1 MAKMDFLPNLDLSDL
16 AEYGLGLPQYPQP
29 IPNKPFSW
37 RIQSIK
43 KLLPAWC
50 DQQSIS
56 GEKLPLKTPLP
67 RSKTQNLTKVTFFL
81 DHPVDL
87 HHPHQTQIFHQVM
100 NSICIDGNPE
110 LSFPKHKI

>member
-1 MAKMDFLPNLDLSDL
+1 MDFWPNLDLSDL

-50 DQQSIS
+50 E
-56 GEKLPLKTPLP
+56 GL
-67 RSKTQNLTKVTFFL
+67 SKRDKANESL
-81 DHPVDL
+81 
-87 HHPHQTQIFHQVM
+87 I
-100 NSICIDGNPE
+100 
-110 LSFPKHKI
+110 LSLA

>member
-1 MAKMDFLPNLDLSDL
+1 MAKTDFWPNLDLSDL

-50 DQQSIS
+50 DLLAIS
-56 GEKLPLKTPLP
+56 LVYVI
-67 RSKTQNLTKVTFFL
+67 Q
-81 DHPVDL
+81 
-87 HHPHQTQIFHQVM
+87 
-100 NSICIDGNPE
+100 
-110 LSFPKHKI
+110 

>member
-1 MAKMDFLPNLDLSDL
+1 MDFWPNLDLSDL

-50 DQQSIS
+50 
-56 GEKLPLKTPLP
+56 
-67 RSKTQNLTKVTFFL
+67 V
-81 DHPVDL
+81 
-87 HHPHQTQIFHQVM
+87 QI
-100 NSICIDGNPE
+100 IDKAIKFNYTSE
-110 LSFPKHKI
+110 

>member
-1 MAKMDFLPNLDLSDL
+1 MAKIEFWPNLDLSDL

-50 DQQSIS
+50 D
-56 GEKLPLKTPLP
+56 LMM
-67 RSKTQNLTKVTFFL
+67 L
-81 DHPVDL
+81 DDA
-87 HHPHQTQIFHQVM
+87 
-100 NSICIDGNPE
+100 
-110 LSFPKHKI
+110 